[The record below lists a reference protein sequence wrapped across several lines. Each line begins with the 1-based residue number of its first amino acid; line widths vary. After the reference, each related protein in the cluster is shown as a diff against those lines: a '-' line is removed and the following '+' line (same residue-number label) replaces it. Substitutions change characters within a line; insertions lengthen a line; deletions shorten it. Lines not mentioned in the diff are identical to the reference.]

1 MKSSKP
7 DTTPPSQANSTDNS
21 RFHLSPLWERLIY
34 GGGTLLITA
43 GPVLA
48 GVNMVTWMAV
58 FMGINAA
65 VLVVLCLLGAW
76 KSLSGPAPSSRRG
89 R

>member
-1 MKSSKP
+1 MKPSKS
-7 DTTPPSQANSTDNS
+7 DTTANRAKNS
-21 RFHLSPLWERLIY
+21 RFHLSPLWERIIF
-34 GGGTLLITA
+34 GGGTLLVTV

-48 GVNMVTWMAV
+48 GVDMVTWMAV

-65 VLVVLCLLGAW
+65 VLIALCLAGAW
-76 KSLSGPAPSSRRG
+76 RALTGPTPSSRQR